1 MDKRKLPVWAL
12 VLMDL
17 AAAAICVGLVLLV
30 LYVIPQGTKVEQ
42 TEEQAV
48 TQFALPSEGSGVD
61 LGITPASQNDWSHA
75 DTLSIAADQEEIQQF
90 LAVK

>member
-48 TQFALPSEGSGVD
+48 TQFALP
-61 LGITPASQNDWSHA
+61 
-75 DTLSIAADQEEIQQF
+75 
-90 LAVK
+90 